1 MDPAVTARRA
11 AGAAQARRWAAAGL
25 ACAVSFG
32 GVSVFAMAAGLP
44 DPMRPTPG
52 AGGRNFTPTEPEAA
66 AEGTEAGAGASTA
79 AAAARP
85 GDGLRLVSIWQPQGG
100 AARALIGTE
109 WVGAGDRI
117 DGWRVLGVDGEEVR
131 LERGAEKLALRLWP
145 KSLTPQPE
153 PAAAAA
159 PARPADAGAGGR
171 RPTGTGR

>member
-1 MDPAVTARRA
+1 MDPAVTALGVVD
-11 AGAAQARRWAAAGL
+11 GAHGRRWAAAGL
-25 ACAVSFG
+25 ACALSLG
-32 GVSVFAMAAGLP
+32 GVSALAMAAGLP

-52 AGGRNFTPTEPEAA
+52 AGGRGFTPTE
-66 AEGTEAGAGASTA
+66 TEAPAESEQPSA
-79 AAAARP
+79 AVAARP

-159 PARPADAGAGGR
+159 TARPAETGAAGR
-171 RPTGTGR
+171 RPAGAAR